1 VRLATYFSMKPEDYT
16 NRELDSMFKE
26 IKGYL
31 ERNEEVSTKMLA
43 QVTLTNGRVTK
54 LEAWRESLTGKMI
67 GAGIVIGGLWAVIT
81 KYT

>member
-1 VRLATYFSMKPEDYT
+1 MKKDDYT

-31 ERNEEVSTKMLA
+31 ERNEQVSAKMLA

-54 LEAWRESLTGKMI
+54 LESWRESFTSKII
-67 GAGIVIGGLWAVIT
+67 GGGLVIGILWTVFSHFT
-81 KYT
+81 